1 MGDFFYLCNM
11 DYINDF
17 TGIKPTI
24 HNAIEEYAKLV
35 TPKTIDSLKLT
46 YMGLGCWRIDIS
58 VNQNIYNFLMKI
70 HRGRLIKDRFQY
82 NIEKDM
88 LKMFPFVFD
97 VHINLSE

>member
-1 MGDFFYLCNM
+1 
-11 DYINDF
+11 
-17 TGIKPTI
+17 
-24 HNAIEEYAKLV
+24 
-35 TPKTIDSLKLT
+35 
-46 YMGLGCWRIDIS
+46 MGLGCWRIDIG

>member
-1 MGDFFYLCNM
+1 MGDFFYLYNM

-17 TGIKPTI
+17 TGIKPSI

-46 YMGLGCWRIDIS
+46 YMGLGCWRIDIG
-58 VNQNIYNFLMKI
+58 VNQNIYNYLMQR
-70 HRGRLIKDRFQY
+70 RGTLKDRFQY

>member
-58 VNQNIYNFLMKI
+58 VNQNIYNYLMQKPI
-70 HRGRLIKDRFQY
+70 RRTIKEIFQN